1 MKFQLIKQLSS
12 VKIPSSVKMT
22 EEGIFTGNYLSINK
36 NLSIQYCFVTAR
48 LIASDRN
55 EIFFTKM
62 CIE

>member
-22 EEGIFTGNYLSINK
+22 EDGIFTGNYLSINQ
-36 NLSIQYCFVTAR
+36 NLSIQYRLVTAC

-55 EIFFTKM
+55 KICFAKVCME
-62 CIE
+62 